1 MRAESEGHISSRV
14 GITALER
21 IVMATVYVAVTAL
34 IVWLIFFA
42 PGRTGDSEPRPATQ
56 LVVRNARLIPGAA
69 GDGSS
74 RQSSPEPPPRQRLK
88 ALVSG

>member
-21 IVMATVYVAVTAL
+21 IVMGTVYVAVTAL

-42 PGRTGDSEPRPATQ
+42 PGRTGDSEPRPAAH
-56 LVVRNARLIPGAA
+56 LGVRSARLIRSTAVA
-69 GDGSS
+69 GVLPDH
-74 RQSSPEPPPRQRLK
+74 
-88 ALVSG
+88 ALETSLTSEL